1 MMNSFVGE
9 TTMTLENTVEKFDGV
24 QDPARSELFL
34 VKDLDPETS
43 PVLYYKYESMDPMR
57 TDTAHDH
64 NKIWREQTTDV
75 PSIIV
80 GGEEYPALLKAPDG
94 REVNIDDGFIMDF
107 HGRPTRTVAQDQNRV
122 VLDEA
127 QARAREQ
134 AGGSRLRRFTE
145 WGFKLARVTLTDG
158 PAQRF
163 QLMES
168 EKKQRDKAETSM
180 ATRLEDVFAAL
191 VNKIEG
197 GKLGTAPT
205 KVGPS
210 SASELMDAFDNLTND
225 PLQAA
230 ALKEHLLGELESK
243 APASAQEENSG
254 E

>member
-1 MMNSFVGE
+1 
-9 TTMTLENTVEKFDGV
+9 
-24 QDPARSELFL
+24 
-34 VKDLDPETS
+34 
-43 PVLYYKYESMDPMR
+43 
-57 TDTAHDH
+57 
-64 NKIWREQTTDV
+64 
-75 PSIIV
+75 
-80 GGEEYPALLKAPDG
+80 
-94 REVNIDDGFIMDF
+94 
-107 HGRPTRTVAQDQNRV
+107 
-122 VLDEA
+122 
-127 QARAREQ
+127 
-134 AGGSRLRRFTE
+134 
-145 WGFKLARVTLTDG
+145 
-158 PAQRF
+158 
-163 QLMES
+163 
-168 EKKQRDKAETSM
+168 M